1 MGNYVFY
8 HYSPSIPAAAATIA
22 LFGFSTLLHSYQ
34 MVRTRTWFMI
44 PFIVGC
50 IVEAVGYAG
59 RIISSNQGTG
69 NYTLVPYI
77 VQYIAILVAP
87 ALLAASIYMELGR
100 ISMMVNGDEYLII
113 RRRWMTRIFV
123 MGDVLSFFTQGAG
136 GGFMA
141 KASRAKLG
149 TTIVV
154 VGLFIQVVFFGCFVI
169 VALIFHKRLHDRPTQ
184 EVLVNRPP
192 YRKHLFALYATS
204 LLIFVRSIVRIVE
217 FKQGDAGYI
226 ITHEVFLYIFDALP
240 MVTAVL
246 LMNSIHPGEV
256 QRLLRSKMTTK
267 GYELTEHSDESQE
280 MDV

>member
-8 HYSPSIPAAAATIA
+8 HYSPSIPAAVATIS
-22 LFGFSTLLHSYQ
+22 LFAFSALLHSYQ
-34 MVRTRTWFMI
+34 MVRRQTWFMI
-44 PFIVGC
+44 PFVVGC
-50 IVEAVGYAG
+50 VVEAVGYAG

-141 KASRAKLG
+141 KASRAKMG
-149 TTIVV
+149 TTIIV
-154 VGLFIQVVFFGCFVI
+154 VGLFIQVIFFGCFVI
-169 VALIFHKRLHDRPTQ
+169 AALIFHKRLHDRPTK
-184 EVLVNRPP
+184 EVLVNQPP
-192 YRKHLFALYATS
+192 YRKHLLALYATS

-217 FKQGDAGYI
+217 FQQGGAGYI
-226 ITHEVFLYIFDALP
+226 ITHEVFLYVFDALL

-246 LMNSIHPGEV
+246 LMNLIHPGEI
-256 QRLLRSKMTTK
+256 QRLLRSKTTTK
-267 GYELTEHSDESQE
+267 GYELTDNSDGSQE
-280 MDV
+280 MNV